1 MLNLSD
7 PNLLRNSMYLN
18 GEWLKPNGY
27 SELKV
32 TNPATGKLL
41 AAIPQAKQKDVIAAI
56 DGANKAFIDWSSRPA
71 KERSELLHRWH
82 ALVVENVNDLASKII
97 LFPGSTKP

>member
-56 DGANKAFIDWSSRPA
+56 DGANKALIGPHVPPKKDPNYFIAGMHW
-71 KERSELLHRWH
+71 
-82 ALVVENVNDLASKII
+82 
-97 LFPGSTKP
+97 